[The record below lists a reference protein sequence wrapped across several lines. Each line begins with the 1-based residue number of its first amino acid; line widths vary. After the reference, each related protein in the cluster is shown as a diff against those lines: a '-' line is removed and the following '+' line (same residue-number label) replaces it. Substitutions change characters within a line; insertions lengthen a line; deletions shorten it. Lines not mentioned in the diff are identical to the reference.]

1 MPKKRNYVKRQLLED
16 LKNFTNNTFTEPVN
30 YSFQC
35 DDLSKDIKKV
45 TGFYVSAQTLRRLY
59 GFIKTEFY
67 PSVKTLNVLAQY
79 NGFPNWHSFTEQ
91 LAKMNSDSLTLD
103 QEAKLYLSFYQ
114 IDRKEER
121 DMNYHNAT
129 KNIALRIVSNP
140 ELLSK
145 LASSLAS
152 NPVSQIYFFERFP
165 YTDGLGSPVYKRS
178 IGLYLQKKTT
188 EAQIF
193 GNSLL
198 FLSAFLCKNQK
209 ELNTSFEKLADH
221 KLNENLHPFAVA
233 RYLGSK
239 VLYFQLK
246 NKNLTELADE
256 INYWNRYYL
265 SKERLAFWRYPYFQ
279 HLIGCYLNL
288 GGLFEDSY
296 RIIRSIRLPVEKYE
310 IERGYKETLQVISSI
325 ARHSLP
331 SFDYK
336 DWFITESEKCF

>member
-35 DDLSKDIKKV
+35 EDLSKDIKKV

-91 LAKMNSDSLTLD
+91 LVKMNSDSLTLD

-188 EAQIF
+188 EAQVDRKS
-193 GNSLL
+193 N
-198 FLSAFLCKNQK
+198 
-209 ELNTSFEKLADH
+209 
-221 KLNENLHPFAVA
+221 V
-233 RYLGSK
+233 
-239 VLYFQLK
+239 
-246 NKNLTELADE
+246 
-256 INYWNRYYL
+256 
-265 SKERLAFWRYPYFQ
+265 
-279 HLIGCYLNL
+279 
-288 GGLFEDSY
+288 
-296 RIIRSIRLPVEKYE
+296 
-310 IERGYKETLQVISSI
+310 
-325 ARHSLP
+325 
-331 SFDYK
+331 
-336 DWFITESEKCF
+336 